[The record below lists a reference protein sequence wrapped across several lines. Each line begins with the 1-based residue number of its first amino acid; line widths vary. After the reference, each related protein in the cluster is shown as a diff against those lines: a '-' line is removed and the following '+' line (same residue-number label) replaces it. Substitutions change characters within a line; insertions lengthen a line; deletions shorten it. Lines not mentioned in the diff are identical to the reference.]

1 VTGVTNEGKTIMG
14 MTITEKI
21 LAAHAGKDRVEPG
34 EIVMVN
40 VDIILANELS
50 AALAIDEF
58 KKIKGASRIANPQNA
73 VFVPDHFTPAK
84 DISTA
89 KLVQRVREFALE
101 QDARW
106 FEVGRAGIE
115 HCVLPQHGIVGPGQ
129 VIIGGDSHTT
139 TYGALGA
146 FATGVG
152 STDVAV
158 AWAIGETW
166 LRVPPSVK
174 ITYHGRL
181 RPWVRGKDLILYTIN
196 QLTVDGA
203 TYMAIE
209 FHGETLRDLPMAG
222 RFTMANMSIEAG
234 AKNGIFHADE
244 VTRKYLASVGHTGYT
259 EFTSDHDARYEKT
272 LDIDVSGI
280 EPQIAFPSIPEN
292 ARPIS
297 DAGNVRIDQV
307 VIGTCTNGWIED
319 MREAADVLK
328 GQKVASHVRC
338 IVVPG
343 SQEVQR
349 QMVSE
354 GIMQVF
360 MDAECIV
367 STSTCGPCIGGHMGV
382 LGDNEVCV
390 STTNRNFVGRMGA
403 RTAKIYLANPAVA
416 AASAIAGRIAGPE
429 EILSREPALV

>member
-1 VTGVTNEGKTIMG
+1 MG
-14 MTITEKI
+14 MTISEKI

-34 EIVMVN
+34 EIVMVK
-40 VDIILANELS
+40 VDVNLANELS

-58 KKIKGASRIANPQNA
+58 LKIKGAERIADPSHA
-73 VFVPDHFTPAK
+73 IFVPDHFTPAK

-89 KLVQRVREFALE
+89 KLVQRVRQFALD
-101 QDARW
+101 QGARW

-146 FATGVG
+146 FSTGVG

-158 AWAIGETW
+158 GWAIGETW
-166 LRVPPSVK
+166 LRVPPTVK
-174 ITYHGRL
+174 VTYRGRL
-181 RPWVRGKDLILYTIN
+181 QPWVRGKDLILYTIGKM
-196 QLTVDGA
+196 TVDGA
-203 TYMAIE
+203 TYMAME
-209 FHGETLRDLPMAG
+209 FHGEPLRELPMAG

-234 AKNGIFHADE
+234 AKNGIFHVDE
-244 VTRKYLASVGHTGYT
+244 VTRDYLASVGHTNYT
-259 EFTSDHDARYEKT
+259 EYRSDPDATYIKE
-272 LDIDVSGI
+272 IEFDVSQI
-280 EPQIAFPSIPEN
+280 EPQVAFPSLPEN

-297 DAGNVRIDQV
+297 QVGTVQIDQV

-319 MREAADVLK
+319 MREAAHVLR
-328 GQKVASHVRC
+328 GHKVDSRVKC

-349 QMVSE
+349 QMVRE
-354 GIMQVF
+354 GLMEIF

-382 LGDNEVCV
+382 LGDHERCV

-403 RTAKIYLANPAVA
+403 RSAEIYLTNPAVA
-416 AASAIAGRIAGPE
+416 AASAVAGRITNPDDVMSKE
-429 EILSREPALV
+429 LIPV

>member
-1 VTGVTNEGKTIMG
+1 MG
-14 MTITEKI
+14 MTISEKI

-34 EIVMVN
+34 EIVMVG
-40 VDIILANELS
+40 VDVVLANELS

-58 KKIKGASRIANPQNA
+58 KKIEGAERIKDPASA
-73 VFVPDHFTPAK
+73 IFVPDHFTPAK
-84 DISTA
+84 DIATA
-89 KLVQRVREFALE
+89 RLVQRVREFALE
-101 QDARW
+101 QKARW

-146 FATGVG
+146 FSTGVG

-181 RPWVRGKDLILYTIN
+181 QPWVGGKDLILYTIG

-203 TYMAIE
+203 TYMAME
-209 FHGETLRDLPMAG
+209 FHGEALGRLPMAG

-234 AKNGIFHADE
+234 AKNGIFHVDD
-244 VTRKYLASVGHTGYT
+244 VTRQFLGSVGHTGYT
-259 EFTSDHDARYEKT
+259 EFTSDPDAEYVREIE
-272 LDIDVSGI
+272 IDVSQI

-292 ARPIS
+292 SRPIG
-297 DAGNVRIDQV
+297 DAGDVRIDQV

-319 MREAADVLK
+319 MREAAYVLR
-328 GQKVASHVRC
+328 GHKVAPHVRC

-349 QMVSE
+349 QMVRE
-354 GIMQVF
+354 GLMEVF
-360 MDAECIV
+360 MEADCIV
-367 STSTCGPCIGGHMGV
+367 TTSTCGPCIGGHMGV
-382 LGDNEVCV
+382 LGDNERCV

-403 RTAKIYLANPAVA
+403 RSAEIYLANPSVA
-416 AASAIAGRIAGPE
+416 AASAVAGRIASPDE
-429 EILSREPALV
+429 VATAPVPA

>member
-1 VTGVTNEGKTIMG
+1 MG
-14 MTITEKI
+14 MTISEKI
-21 LAAHAGKDRVEPG
+21 LASHAGQERVEPG
-34 EIVMVN
+34 EIVMVK
-40 VDIILANELS
+40 VDVVLANELS

-58 KKIKGASRIANPQNA
+58 NKIEGAERIKEPENA
-73 VFVPDHFTPAK
+73 IFVPDHFTPNK
-84 DISTA
+84 DIPTA
-89 KLVQRVREFALE
+89 RLVSRVRKFALE
-101 QDARW
+101 QNARW

-146 FATGVG
+146 FSTGVG

-166 LRVPPSVK
+166 LRVPPTVK
-174 ITYHGRL
+174 ITYHGKL
-181 RPWVRGKDLILYTIN
+181 RPWVTGKDLILYTIG

-209 FHGETLRDLPMAG
+209 FHGEALRDLPVAG

-234 AKNGIFHADE
+234 AKNGIFHVDD
-244 VTRKYLASVGHTGYT
+244 VTREYLASVGHSQYQ
-259 EFTSDHDARYEKT
+259 EYCSDPDAAYEKEIEF
-272 LDIDVSGI
+272 DISSV
-280 EPQIAFPSIPEN
+280 EPQVAFPSLPEN
-292 ARPIS
+292 ARPVS
-297 DAGNVRIDQV
+297 EVGTVEIDQV

-319 MREAADVLK
+319 MREAAHVFR
-328 GQKVASHVRC
+328 GQKVSGRVRC
-338 IVVPG
+338 IIVPG

-349 QMVSE
+349 EMVRE
-354 GIMQVF
+354 GLMQIF

-382 LGDNEVCV
+382 LGDYERCL

-403 RTAKIYLANPAVA
+403 RTAEIYLANPAVA
-416 AASAIAGRIAGPE
+416 AATAIAGHIAGPE
-429 EILSREPALV
+429 EVLGKAPAAVA

>member
-1 VTGVTNEGKTIMG
+1 MG
-14 MTITEKI
+14 MTISEKI
-21 LAAHAGKDRVEPG
+21 LAAHAGKERVEPG
-34 EIVMVN
+34 EIVMVD
-40 VDIILANELS
+40 VDVNLANELS

-58 KKIKGASRIANPQNA
+58 LKIEGADRIIRPDQAI
-73 VFVPDHFTPAK
+73 FVPDHFTPAK

-89 KLVQRVREFALE
+89 KLVQRVRQFALD
-101 QDARW
+101 QKARW

-146 FATGVG
+146 FSTGVG

-158 AWAIGETW
+158 AWAIGQTW
-166 LRVPPSVK
+166 LRVPPTVK
-174 ITYHGRL
+174 VTYHGAL
-181 RPWVRGKDLILYTIN
+181 RPWVKGKDLILYTIGK
-196 QLTVDGA
+196 LTVDGA
-203 TYMAIE
+203 TYMAME
-209 FHGETLRDLPMAG
+209 FHGDTLQALPMAG

-234 AKNGIFHADE
+234 AKNGIFHVDD
-244 VTRKYLASVGHTGYT
+244 VTRAYLASVGHTGYT
-259 EFTSDHDARYEKT
+259 EYSSDPDAHYVAEVE
-272 LDIDVSGI
+272 IDASRI
-280 EPQIAFPSIPEN
+280 EPQIALPSLPEN
-292 ARPIS
+292 SRPVSEVGDIS
-297 DAGNVRIDQV
+297 IDQV

-319 MREAADVLK
+319 MREAAGVLE
-328 GQKVASHVRC
+328 GHKVSSHVRC

-349 QMVSE
+349 EMVRE
-354 GIMQVF
+354 GLMQIF

-382 LGDNEVCV
+382 LGDHERCV

-403 RTAKIYLANPAVA
+403 RSAEIFLANPAVA
-416 AASAIAGRIAGPE
+416 AASAIAGRIAGPDE
-429 EILSREPALV
+429 VMSREPVPA

>member
-1 VTGVTNEGKTIMG
+1 MG
-14 MTITEKI
+14 MTISEKI
-21 LAAHAGKDRVEPG
+21 LAAHAGKERVQPG
-34 EIVMVN
+34 EIVMVD
-40 VDIILANELS
+40 VDVNLANELS

-58 KKIKGASRIANPQNA
+58 QKIKGADRLIDPAHA
-73 VFVPDHFTPAK
+73 IFVPDHFTPAK

-89 KLVQRVREFALE
+89 KLVQRVRQFALD
-101 QDARW
+101 QNARW

-146 FATGVG
+146 FSTGVG

-158 AWAIGETW
+158 AWAIGQTW

-174 ITYHGRL
+174 VTYHGKL
-181 RPWVRGKDLILYTIN
+181 RPWVGGKDLILYTIGRM
-196 QLTVDGA
+196 TVDGA
-203 TYMAIE
+203 TYMAME
-209 FHGETLRDLPMAG
+209 FHGETLRELPMAG

-234 AKNGIFHADE
+234 AKNGIFHVDD
-244 VTRKYLASVGHTGYT
+244 VTREYLASVGHTGYT
-259 EFTSDHDARYEKT
+259 EYSSDADAEYAREVE
-272 LDIDVSGI
+272 LDASEI
-280 EPQIAFPSIPEN
+280 EPQIAFPSLPEN
-292 ARPIS
+292 AQPVSQVSDIS
-297 DAGNVRIDQV
+297 IDQV

-319 MREAADVLK
+319 MREAAGVLQ
-328 GQKVASHVRC
+328 GQKVSSHVRC

-349 QMVSE
+349 QMVRE
-354 GIMQVF
+354 GLMQIF

-382 LGDNEVCV
+382 LGERERCV

-403 RTAKIYLANPAVA
+403 RSAEIFLANPAVA
-416 AASAIAGRIAGPE
+416 AASAVAGRIAGPDE
-429 EILSREPALV
+429 VVSREPVPA

>member
-1 VTGVTNEGKTIMG
+1 MG
-14 MTITEKI
+14 MTISEKI
-21 LAAHAGKDRVEPG
+21 LAAHAGKERVEPG
-34 EIVMVN
+34 EIVMVK
-40 VDIILANELS
+40 VDVNLANELS

-58 KKIKGASRIANPQNA
+58 KKIKGASRIANPRSA
-73 VFVPDHFTPAK
+73 VFVPDHFTPNK
-84 DISTA
+84 DITTA

-101 QDARW
+101 QNARW

-115 HCVLPQHGIVGPGQ
+115 HCVLPQNGIVGPGQ

-158 AWAIGETW
+158 AWAIGQTW

-174 ITYHGRL
+174 ITYHGSL
-181 RPWVRGKDLILYTIN
+181 RPWVTGKDLILYTIGKM
-196 QLTVDGA
+196 TVDGA
-203 TYMAIE
+203 TYMAME
-209 FHGETLRDLPMAG
+209 FHGEALRELAMSA

-234 AKNGIFHADE
+234 AKNGIFHVDE
-244 VTRKYLASVGHTGYT
+244 TTRDYLASVGHTSYT
-259 EFTSDHDARYEKT
+259 EYRSDPDARYVKEVE
-272 LDIDVSGI
+272 IDASAI
-280 EPQIAFPSIPEN
+280 EPQVAFPSLPEN
-292 ARPIS
+292 ARPVS
-297 DAGNVRIDQV
+297 EAGDVEIDQV

-319 MREAADVLK
+319 MRDAAHVLR
-328 GQKVASHVRC
+328 GRKVHPRVRC

-349 QMVSE
+349 QMVRE
-354 GIMQVF
+354 GLMQIF

-382 LGDNEVCV
+382 LGDYEKCV

-403 RTAKIYLANPAVA
+403 RSAEIFLANPSVA
-416 AASAIAGRIAGPE
+416 AASAIAGRIAGPDE
-429 EILSREPALV
+429 VVSRQPAAAAV

>member
-1 VTGVTNEGKTIMG
+1 MG

-21 LAAHAGKDRVEPG
+21 LAAHSGRERVRPG
-34 EIVMVN
+34 EIVMVG
-40 VDIILANELS
+40 VDVVLANELS

-58 KKIKGASRIANPQNA
+58 KKIEGAERIADPEGA
-73 VFVPDHFTPAK
+73 IFVPDHFTPNK

-89 KLVQRVREFALE
+89 RLVSRVREFAL
-101 QDARW
+101 QQNARW

-166 LRVPPSVK
+166 LRVPPTVK
-174 ITYHGRL
+174 VTYRGRL
-181 RPWVRGKDLILYTIN
+181 RPWVRGKDLILYTIK

-203 TYMAIE
+203 TYMAME
-209 FHGETLRDLPMAG
+209 FHGETLRELPMAG

-234 AKNGIFHADE
+234 AKNGIFHVDE
-244 VTRKYLASVGHTGYT
+244 VTREFLGSVGHTGYT
-259 EFTSDHDARYEKT
+259 EFSSDSDAEYVREVE
-272 LDIDVSGI
+272 IDAGEI

-292 ARPIS
+292 ARPVS
-297 DAGNVRIDQV
+297 EAGDVRIDQV

-319 MREAADVLK
+319 MREAAHVLR
-328 GQKVASHVRC
+328 GQKVAQHVRC
-338 IVVPG
+338 IIVPG
-343 SQEVQR
+343 SQEIQK
-349 QMVSE
+349 QMVRE
-354 GIMQVF
+354 GLMEIF
-360 MDAECIV
+360 MEADCIV

-382 LGDNEVCV
+382 LGDHEVCV

-403 RTAKIYLANPAVA
+403 RSAEIYLANPAVA
-416 AASAIAGRIAGPE
+416 AASAIAGRIAGPDE
-429 EILSREPALV
+429 VMSREAVLA

>member
-1 VTGVTNEGKTIMG
+1 
-14 MTITEKI
+14 MTISEKI
-21 LAAHAGKDRVEPG
+21 LAAHAGRERVEPG
-34 EIVMVN
+34 EIVMVQ
-40 VDIILANELS
+40 VDVNLANELS

-58 KKIKGASRIANPQNA
+58 LKIKGADRILNPSSA
-73 VFVPDHFTPAK
+73 VFVPDHFTPNK
-84 DISTA
+84 DIATA
-89 KLVQRVREFALE
+89 KLVQRVRRFALD
-101 QDARW
+101 QNARW

-146 FATGVG
+146 FSTGVG

-174 ITYHGRL
+174 VTYHGRL
-181 RPWVRGKDLILYTIN
+181 RPWVTGKDLILYTIAKM
-196 QLTVDGA
+196 TVDGA
-203 TYMAIE
+203 TYMAME
-209 FHGETLRDLPMAG
+209 FHGEALRGLPMAG

-234 AKNGIFHADE
+234 AKNGIFHVDD
-244 VTRKYLASVGHTGYT
+244 VTRDYLASVGHTRYT
-259 EFTSDHDARYEKT
+259 EYTSDPDAWYEKEVE
-272 LDIDVSGI
+272 IDAAAV
-280 EPQIAFPSIPEN
+280 EPQVAFPSLPEN
-292 ARPIS
+292 ARPVS
-297 DAGNVRIDQV
+297 QAGTVEIDQV

-319 MREAADVLK
+319 MREAAHVFR
-328 GQKVASHVRC
+328 GRKVSPRVRC
-338 IVVPG
+338 IIVPG

-349 QMVSE
+349 QMVRE
-354 GIMQVF
+354 GLMEIF

-382 LGDNEVCV
+382 LGDYEKCV

-403 RTAKIYLANPAVA
+403 RTAEIYLVNPAVA
-416 AASAIAGRIAGPE
+416 AASAIAGRIAGPDE
-429 EILSREPALV
+429 VLSASAVA